1 MDPVE
6 ERVKTII
13 SAVIK
18 VPVEALKPETDLK
31 KDHGI
36 DSLLGLQI
44 VARLENE
51 FKIHIPEEEID
62 CYTSIRSILDVI
74 GRLKA

>member
-13 SAVIK
+13 SVVLK
-18 VPVEALKPETDLK
+18 VPVAALTLETDLK

-51 FKIHIPEEEID
+51 FKIHVPEEEID

>member
-1 MDPVE
+1 MDSVE

-13 SAVIK
+13 STVIK
-18 VPVEALKPETDLK
+18 VPPEKLTPSTDLK
-31 KDHGI
+31 RDHGI

-51 FKIHIPEEEID
+51 FKIHVPEEEID
-62 CYTSIRSILDVI
+62 CYTSIQSILDVI
-74 GRLKA
+74 ERLKS